1 MTNQDNVCNSREIKV
16 HIVKA
21 MVIPVVMYDAKVG
34 LQIRLSVEELMLSN
48 RGAGEDS

>member
-1 MTNQDNVCNSREIKV
+1 MTNQDNVCKSREIKV

-21 MVIPVVMYDAKVG
+21 MVIPVVMYDVKVG